1 MGRPY
6 CLVYGVERVK
16 KALALALALAFF
28 KVKRVKKAKAK
39 ADKLNRNVTKYYKG
53 LYIFAGVIKVLP
65 LIFFLMSGFFGCV
78 SRNECVNDVFYGTDY
93 HSHLGTKRAGMAFYV
108 NGKFTRAIH
117 SLENGYFRNKFEE
130 ELPKFDGSTMGLG
143 VISDCES
150 QPITIT
156 SKLGRFSVATVSRV
170 DNIEELAKELMEQG
184 HHFAE
189 LSDSEINATE
199 LVATIIGLAGNIRD
213 GIELVQQKVKGSC
226 SMLIL
231 TDHAIYAARD
241 RFGRTPIVI
250 GKNDKG
256 YVCASE
262 SSSFANLGY
271 DFVRDL
277 GPGEIVQL
285 SADGIRVVAPPQER
299 MQVCSFLWVY
309 YGYPSAWYE
318 GINVEASRYRC
329 GAAMARRD
337 ADTDAD
343 FAAGIPDS
351 GVGHAVGY
359 SNEKGIPYKRP
370 FVKYTPTWPRSFM
383 PQNQKMRDLVAKMKL
398 LPNEAFTKG
407 QKIVFM
413 DDSIVRGTQLKDNV
427 IKLLD
432 AGVKEIHMRIA
443 CPPLVYPCKFLNF
456 STSRSTYDLYTRRI
470 IRDMEGTENLT
481 EEILQQYTDPNS
493 PKYREMVDLMRK
505 HLQLT
510 SLKFQRLDDLVEA
523 IGLPKCKLCT
533 HCWDNSSYME

>member
-1 MGRPY
+1 
-6 CLVYGVERVK
+6 
-16 KALALALALAFF
+16 
-28 KVKRVKKAKAK
+28 
-39 ADKLNRNVTKYYKG
+39 
-53 LYIFAGVIKVLP
+53 
-65 LIFFLMSGFFGCV
+65 MSGFFGCV

-93 HSHLGTKRAGMAFYV
+93 HSHLGTKRAGLAFY
-108 NGKFTRAIH
+108 NGEKFIRSIH
-117 SLENGYFRNKFEE
+117 SLENGYFRNKFEDD
-130 ELPKFDGSTMGLG
+130 LPKFGESNMGIG
-143 VISDCES
+143 VISDSES

-156 SKLGRFSVATVSRV
+156 SHLGRYAVVTVARI
-170 DNIEELAKELMEQG
+170 DNIEELTRELLEKR

-189 LSDSEINATE
+189 LSDSKINATE
-199 LVATIIGLAGNIRD
+199 LVAILIGQGNTLKE
-213 GIELVQQKVKGSC
+213 GIELVQKKVKGSC
-226 SMLIL
+226 SMLVL

-241 RFGRTPIVI
+241 KFGRTPIVV

-262 SSSFANLGY
+262 SSSFDNLGY
-271 DFVRDL
+271 SHVRDL
-277 GPGEIVQL
+277 GPGEIVQM
-285 SADGIRVVAPPQER
+285 SADGIRVVTPPQER
-299 MQVCSFLWVY
+299 MQMCSFLWVY

-318 GINVEASRYRC
+318 GVNVEESRYRS

-337 ADTDAD
+337 KDVEPD

-359 SNEKGIPYKRP
+359 SNEKGVPYKRP

-398 LPNEAFTKG
+398 LPNEQFTRD

-413 DDSIVRGTQLKDNV
+413 DDSIVRGTQLKDNIV
-427 IKLLD
+427 KLLD
-432 AGVKEIHMRIA
+432 TGVKEIHMRIA
-443 CPPLVYPCKFLNF
+443 CPPLVFPCPFLNF
-456 STSRSTYDLYTRRI
+456 SSSRSSFDLYARRI
-470 IRDMEGTENLT
+470 IRDLEGTENLSD
-481 EEILQQYTDPNS
+481 EILQQYVDPDNA
-493 PKYREMVDLMRK
+493 KHHEMVETMRK

-510 SLKFQRLDDLVEA
+510 TLKFQRLDDLVAA